1 MNDAAK
7 SMRYLGVLSGVSY
20 VSGIDYFKTIN
31 QRVGSL
37 RRPVARVVRVDLM
50 VTDRLLI
57 FGSHSALAHIRMRN
71 EL

>member
-1 MNDAAK
+1 MLARLATALLSQRFCGEMLAAGAAQGMNEAAK

-37 RRPVARVVRVDLM
+37 IHTHSMHSRP
-50 VTDRLLI
+50 
-57 FGSHSALAHIRMRN
+57 
-71 EL
+71 